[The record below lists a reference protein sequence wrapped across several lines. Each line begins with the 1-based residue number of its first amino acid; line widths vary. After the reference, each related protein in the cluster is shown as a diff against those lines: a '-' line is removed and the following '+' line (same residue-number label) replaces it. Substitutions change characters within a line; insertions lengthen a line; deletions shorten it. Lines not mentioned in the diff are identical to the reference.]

1 MRYSMAITITNVRN
15 AKGVERAK
23 KAGITDVSEAQT
35 LVKKYRDKFMA
46 ERSEKNVR
54 SLYWSQSVLLGASIL
69 SGEIV
74 SFS

>member
-54 SLYWSQSVLLGASIL
+54 SLYWSQSVLLGARIL

>member
-1 MRYSMAITITNVRN
+1 MSYSMAITITNVRN

-23 KAGITDVSEAQT
+23 KAGITDVSEAKT
-35 LVKKYRDKFMA
+35 LVAKYREKLMA

-54 SLYWSQSVLLGASIL
+54 SLYWSQSVLLGARIL
-69 SGEIV
+69 SGESV